1 MAALANALVTL
12 IVAAVWCG
20 LTLKL
25 AGKML
30 GGKVEP
36 K

>member
-1 MAALANALVTL
+1 MPALADTL
-12 IVAAVWCG
+12 ITLMVAAVWCG
-20 LTLKL
+20 LTVKL

-30 GGKVEP
+30 GGKAP

>member
-1 MAALANALVTL
+1 MAALADTL
-12 IVAAVWCG
+12 IVIVVAAVWCG

-30 GGKVEP
+30 GGKVQ

>member
-1 MAALANALVTL
+1 LSAVAEALVTL
-12 IVAAVWCG
+12 IVAAIWCG
-20 LTLKL
+20 LTLTL

-30 GGKVEP
+30 GGKET

>member
-1 MAALANALVTL
+1 MSAVAHTLVTL
-12 IVAAVWCG
+12 IVAAIWCG
-20 LTLKL
+20 LTLML

-30 GGKVEP
+30 GGKAS

>member
-1 MAALANALVTL
+1 MAALADTLITL

-20 LTLKL
+20 LTVKL
-25 AGKML
+25 AGKIL

>member
-1 MAALANALVTL
+1 MSAIAHALTTT

-20 LTLKL
+20 LTLML

-30 GGKVEP
+30 GGKAS

>member
-1 MAALANALVTL
+1 MPSLADTL
-12 IVAAVWCG
+12 ITLMVAAVWCG
-20 LTLKL
+20 LTVKL

-30 GGKVEP
+30 GGKAS